1 MFLNIIKT
9 IFFLMCIYIHTFFL
23 IIYAHKKKFKK
34 YEYEEMHFIDDDG
47 INNNCDHGKKSR
59 RKFMHGQMFV
69 LVRIFLSTS
78 SSMRRQMWA
87 QMPSTSFISIITVMA
102 SFLILL
108 SLITFLLCVGQFLF
122 KIVLFLWL
130 IVQNYLL

>member
-78 SSMRRQMWA
+78 SSMRRQM
-87 QMPSTSFISIITVMA
+87 
-102 SFLILL
+102 
-108 SLITFLLCVGQFLF
+108 
-122 KIVLFLWL
+122 
-130 IVQNYLL
+130 